1 MEYFIALT
9 PSLMADGLD
18 DDDVVEVAA
27 GAGVCS
33 PLGSSKICACLSSG
47 GASTSAV
54 AAAL

>member
-1 MEYFIALT
+1 MEYFITLT

-18 DDDVVEVAA
+18 DDDAVKVVA

-33 PLGSSKICACLSSG
+33 PFGGSKICACLSSG
-47 GASTSAV
+47 SMSAGAV